1 MNIKQ
6 TEVAKFIQFSMKTMR
21 SKSRAWK
28 IGLCGHWAE
37 LLVTGVSNGRRQEEQ
52 ILGRDAFHFQKRHKD
67 DNRGKHWRPTIRSLS
82 YSLD

>member
-6 TEVAKFIQFSMKTMR
+6 TKVAKFMQFSMKTMR

-37 LLVTGVSNGRRQEEQ
+37 LLVTGLSNGRRSRFWAETLF
-52 ILGRDAFHFQKRHKD
+52 IFRRDTKTTIVENIGDRLSGHFH
-67 DNRGKHWRPTIRSLS
+67 IV
-82 YSLD
+82 

>member
-6 TEVAKFIQFSMKTMR
+6 TEVAKFMQFSMKTMR

-37 LLVTGVSNGRRQEEQ
+37 LLVTGVSNGLAGGADFGRRRFSFLEETQRRQSWKTLATDYQ
-52 ILGRDAFHFQKRHKD
+52 VTFI
-67 DNRGKHWRPTIRSLS
+67 
-82 YSLD
+82 

>member
-6 TEVAKFIQFSMKTMR
+6 TEVAKFMQFSMKTMR

-37 LLVTGVSNGRRQEEQ
+37 LLVTGVSNGLAGGADFGRRRFFR
-52 ILGRDAFHFQKRHKD
+52 RDTKTTIVENIGDRLSGHFH
-67 DNRGKHWRPTIRSLS
+67 IV
-82 YSLD
+82 